1 MFVSR
6 IIDAFGGK
14 SSSCWTPDD
23 PFIQKKRPILTPFQ
37 RENRKIQGVGQKRK
51 VQQTLEFTGLLWRRV
66 RDSNPRFL
74 LGTRH
79 FECRTFDLSDNSPY
93 ISSVILAPEECKKNT
108 QERYEIVKSEP
119 AQSPVR
125 WTFSAD
131 ETAGASKNFTL
142 ITLQLI
148 QHQLVLLYHTLTPFA
163 TLFPDRLAVLHSR
176 PQKNGNTPRFF
187 CRNVL

>member
-14 SSSCWTPDD
+14 SSSCEMPDD

-51 VQQTLEFTGLLWRRV
+51 VQQTLEFTGLFWRRV

-93 ISSVILAPEECKKNT
+93 TSSVILAPEECKKNT
-108 QERYEIVKSEP
+108 QEQYEIVKSEP

-125 WTFSAD
+125 RIFSAD
-131 ETAGASKNFTL
+131 ETAGASKNSESVPL
-142 ITLQLI
+142 
-148 QHQLVLLYHTLTPFA
+148 
-163 TLFPDRLAVLHSR
+163 
-176 PQKNGNTPRFF
+176 
-187 CRNVL
+187 

>member
-14 SSSCWTPDD
+14 SSSCEMPDD

-51 VQQTLEFTGLLWRRV
+51 VQQTLEFTGLFWRRV

-93 ISSVILAPEECKKNT
+93 TSSVILAPEECKKNT
-108 QERYEIVKSEP
+108 QERYELVKIRSRRISC
-119 AQSPVR
+119 AVGKVRGRSDLWNRIFRVSPVMTTSIPPHTSVSYHKFFR
-125 WTFSAD
+125 CATPESIILPPAACNRG
-131 ETAGASKNFTL
+131 EGAGE
-142 ITLQLI
+142 
-148 QHQLVLLYHTLTPFA
+148 
-163 TLFPDRLAVLHSR
+163 
-176 PQKNGNTPRFF
+176 
-187 CRNVL
+187 

>member
-1 MFVSR
+1 MFVSH

-14 SSSCWTPDD
+14 SSSCEMPDD

-51 VQQTLEFTGLLWRRV
+51 VQQTLEFTGLFWRRV
-66 RDSNPRFL
+66 RVSNPRFL

-125 WTFSAD
+125 RTFSAG
-131 ETAGASKNFTL
+131 ETAGTSKKFESAPL
-142 ITLQLI
+142 
-148 QHQLVLLYHTLTPFA
+148 
-163 TLFPDRLAVLHSR
+163 
-176 PQKNGNTPRFF
+176 
-187 CRNVL
+187 

>member
-1 MFVSR
+1 MFVSH
-6 IIDAFGGK
+6 IIDAFGEK

-37 RENRKIQGVGQKRK
+37 RKNRKIQGVGQKRK

-93 ISSVILAPEECKKNT
+93 TSSVILAPEECKKNT
-108 QERYEIVKSEP
+108 QEQYEILKFDP
-119 AQSPVR
+119 AKTLINQG
-125 WTFSAD
+125 FSA
-131 ETAGASKNFTL
+131 EKTARANAHFESAPL
-142 ITLQLI
+142 
-148 QHQLVLLYHTLTPFA
+148 
-163 TLFPDRLAVLHSR
+163 
-176 PQKNGNTPRFF
+176 
-187 CRNVL
+187 